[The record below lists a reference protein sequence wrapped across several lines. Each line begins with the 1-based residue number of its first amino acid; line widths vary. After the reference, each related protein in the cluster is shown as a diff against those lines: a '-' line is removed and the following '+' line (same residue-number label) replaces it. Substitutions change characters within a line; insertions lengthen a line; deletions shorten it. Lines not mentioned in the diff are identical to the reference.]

1 MRKFL
6 PVVFIISVV
15 IICRLPVWG
24 QEFSEIDTLSI
35 PGADGFP
42 GDTIMVTVDLVNT
55 FDVAGFMF
63 RITYDSSAFL
73 PLDVFTFSRSEHF
86 DLFGSNLTEPG
97 VIGFVATS
105 MIPRENAIPP
115 GSGSIALMTI
125 LIKDDAFP
133 GSYDF
138 VFEDIDEYSFDNNLS
153 DTNATLIVPVL
164 DDGIITV
171 SANTQIGDNSIRPSE
186 FELSQ
191 NYPNPFNME
200 TTIMFSLEE
209 AGHVDLEIY
218 DILGTRISTIFS
230 GNVEAGEKMVVWDG
244 RESAG
249 KEQSSGVYFYRLKT
263 ARGGSVTKK
272 MTLLK

>member
-6 PVVFIISVV
+6 PVVSFFSIILY
-15 IICRLPVWG
+15 CCLPVWG
-24 QEFSEIDTLSI
+24 QEFSEIDTMSI
-35 PGADGFP
+35 SGFEGYP
-42 GDTIMVTVDLVNT
+42 GDTIMVPVDLVNT
-55 FDVAGFMF
+55 FDVAGFQF

-73 PLDVFTFSRSEHF
+73 PLDVFTASRSEAF
-86 DLFGSNLTEPG
+86 DSFGANLTEPG
-97 VIGFVATS
+97 VIGFYALS
-105 MIPRENAIPP
+105 MHPRDNVIPP
-115 GSGSIALMTI
+115 GNGSIALMTI

-138 VFEDIDEYSFDNNLS
+138 VFEDIDEYSFDNSLS

-171 SANTQIGDNSIRPSE
+171 SANTFIGDNSVRPSE

-209 AGHVDLEIY
+209 AGHVDLVIY
-218 DILGTRISTIFS
+218 DILGKRVSTIFS
-230 GNVEAGEKMVVWDG
+230 GDVEAGENRVVWDG

-249 KEQSSGVYFYRLKT
+249 KEQPSGVYFYRLKT
-263 ARGGSVTKK
+263 MRGESVTKR